1 MILAGLFLFLKPFIS
16 EYNVKLFYNFFFS
29 TPRIELPNIDTCFT
43 IVVAVLA
50 MMNHIET
57 SIVELEVLLKQNT
70 VRHLSHYQN

>member
-16 EYNVKLFYNFFFS
+16 EYNVKLFYNFFFRA
-29 TPRIELPNIDTCFT
+29 PRIELPNIDTCFT